1 MADKIQPTPKPIQA
15 KVEWW
20 DCSSV
25 YVRCPS
31 CERIHSHTFSGY
43 DTTLHQRVSH
53 CDMPD
58 VGRCEYEMQFP
69 FLRVSEDIGYDID
82 KQRALFVSSGAD
94 PTDYF
99 LEHES
104 TLPSGPLDSTIRR
117 KWTEAIEMVH
127 IREVECGIPGG
138 YSYRKIE
145 GVVSDMVQGN
155 VQCVR
160 HYLGSST
167 EADIFLHGVEAYDLT
182 SDTGTPWDNDAN
194 NEEADDFDS
203 PNEDYVQHSGKTA
216 LHLAACEAFPEMLEL
231 LLQNGADPDARDA
244 TGRVALAEAALWG
257 RLENVKV
264 LLKFGAKKQLECVRN
279 GRPTRPIDFAK
290 APRVNA
296 EERYVRAGA
305 KHQLYKENT
314 YQRDQDRR
322 AIVRFLEDETTAPGR
337 NSLSPS
343 GFAFTKSLK
352 DENLLT
358 LVAHFDIPKTWKT
371 IGVLYRGD
379 QLPCVAAMSGWVHQE
394 NREVNI
400 QIAGRDWT
408 AEVRRLCDFIG
419 YNLPEDPYDQ
429 GEPGRFKACHAEKQ
443 LIAFFVNRHL
453 FLSYETETEAND
465 DRLDPSGNPNR
476 EFERLKV
483 LINNSDQVRKQLYQ
497 KDERLKKEAAHKV
510 KLSALENAIP
520 AAGLRKAMVLVC
532 RPICWDCQCFLE
544 RVNTA
549 LCIDIRLVH
558 RCLEPDCKVCRG

>member
-1 MADKIQPTPKPIQA
+1 MADKIQPTRKPIQA

-25 YVRCPS
+25 Y
-31 CERIHSHTFSGY
+31 
-43 DTTLHQRVSH
+43 
-53 CDMPD
+53 
-58 VGRCEYEMQFP
+58 FP
-69 FLRVSEDIGYDID
+69 FSRVSEDIGYDID

-127 IREVECGIPGG
+127 IREVECGILGG

-231 LLQNGADPDARDA
+231 LLQNGADPNARDA
-244 TGRVALAEAALWG
+244 TGRVALAGL
-257 RLENVKV
+257 
-264 LLKFGAKKQLECVRN
+264 KQLECVRN

-290 APRVNA
+290 ALRVNA

-305 KHQLYKENT
+305 KHQVYKENT

-343 GFAFTKSLK
+343 GFALTKSLK
-352 DENLLT
+352 DENLLM

-408 AEVRRLCDFIG
+408 AE
-419 YNLPEDPYDQ
+419 
-429 GEPGRFKACHAEKQ
+429 
-443 LIAFFVNRHL
+443 
-453 FLSYETETEAND
+453 
-465 DRLDPSGNPNR
+465 
-476 EFERLKV
+476 
-483 LINNSDQVRKQLYQ
+483 
-497 KDERLKKEAAHKV
+497 
-510 KLSALENAIP
+510 ALVP
-520 AAGLRKAMVLVC
+520 LL
-532 RPICWDCQCFLE
+532 
-544 RVNTA
+544 
-549 LCIDIRLVH
+549 
-558 RCLEPDCKVCRG
+558 